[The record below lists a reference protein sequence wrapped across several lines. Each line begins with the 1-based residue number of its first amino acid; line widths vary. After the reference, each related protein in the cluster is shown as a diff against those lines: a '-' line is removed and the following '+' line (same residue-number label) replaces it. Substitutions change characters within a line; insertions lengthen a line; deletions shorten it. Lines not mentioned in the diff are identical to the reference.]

1 MSGTIRLTTDRLTL
15 RRYTRSDA
23 PLLHRFF
30 GCNPAMYQYSG
41 WNPYATESQA
51 ASAVE
56 HCIAQYEAD
65 PHFYGWVVEFDG
77 ELAGTV
83 GAYDFDASRST
94 IEIGISIRQDFWSR
108 GFARET
114 LTCVLQYLTGPEGI
128 RTVTA
133 WCAADNI
140 GSKTALQR
148 AGMVLTSVSHNALE
162 IDGKCYDK
170 LNFEYHRT

>member
-1 MSGTIRLTTDRLTL
+1 MSGTVRLTTERLTL
-15 RRYTRSDA
+15 RRYTKSDA

-41 WNPYATESQA
+41 WNPYATEFQA

-65 PHFYGWVVEFDG
+65 PHFYGWAIEFDG

-83 GAYDFDASRST
+83 GAYDYDARRST
-94 IEIGISIRQDFWSR
+94 IEIGISIRQDFWGR
-108 GFARET
+108 GFAREA

-133 WCAADNI
+133 WCAAENI
-140 GSKTALQR
+140 GSKTALR
-148 AGMVLTSVSHNALE
+148 KAGMIQTSETPGGLE
-162 IDGKCYDK
+162 LNGKRCGRLD
-170 LNFEYHRT
+170 FEYHGI

>member
-65 PHFYGWVVEFDG
+65 PHFYGWAIEFDG
-77 ELAGTV
+77 GAG
-83 GAYDFDASRST
+83 GHSR
-94 IEIGISIRQDFWSR
+94 R
-108 GFARET
+108 
-114 LTCVLQYLTGPEGI
+114 L
-128 RTVTA
+128 
-133 WCAADNI
+133 
-140 GSKTALQR
+140 
-148 AGMVLTSVSHNALE
+148 
-162 IDGKCYDK
+162 
-170 LNFEYHRT
+170 